1 MRTAERSAGQYLKP
15 RLSEERVRQTWA
27 RILTQHPFRP
37 QGHMTLRWILV
48 PSVLVAVAVG
58 AFAVLHR
65 PAPRAITGGDLT
77 IASAGEPR
85 SFELAKASIELQPFA
100 SITVAPA
107 QPFEQ
112 RVSVT
117 RGAARFQVTHDPTQR
132 FVVSAG
138 AVEVDDVGTVFTVAR
153 EGSDGEL
160 VRVSVISGDVEV
172 RVGAETPRPL
182 HAGESLTTPELPRE
196 SSPTAS
202 IGTHGIS
209 PTQTPAQLPDESIG
223 AASEPE
229 PASSA
234 SAVRAIEPI
243 SAKSLLAGATAARQA
258 GDPSGEAQALDTL
271 RRHFPRD
278 PRAPIAGFELGI
290 IRMDQLGNRRGALEA
305 LRSAIALDPGASFRE
320 DAEARIVTLL
330 DELDDVTGCR
340 AARNAFL
347 SRYPESVHRASIQRR
362 CQSR

>member
-1 MRTAERSAGQYLKP
+1 
-15 RLSEERVRQTWA
+15 
-27 RILTQHPFRP
+27 
-37 QGHMTLRWILV
+37 MTVRWILV
-48 PSVLVAVAVG
+48 PSVLVAGAVA

-65 PAPRAITGGDLT
+65 PAPRAIAGGDLT
-77 IASAGEPR
+77 MASAVEPR
-85 SFELAKASIELQPFA
+85 SFELAGAKIELQPFA

-117 RGAARFQVTHDPTQR
+117 RGAARFRVTHDPSHR

-153 EGSDGEL
+153 EGTDGEL
-160 VRVSVISGDVEV
+160 VRVSVMSGDVEV
-172 RVGAETPRPL
+172 RVGAETPLPL
-182 HAGESLTTPELPRE
+182 HAGESLTTPELPLE

-202 IGTHGIS
+202 IGTRGIS
-209 PTQTPAQLPDESIG
+209 TPQAPTQMPGASIG
-223 AASEPE
+223 TASAPE
-229 PASSA
+229 PASLDSTA
-234 SAVRAIEPI
+234 ARAIEPI

-258 GDPSGEAQALDTL
+258 HDPSGEAQALDTL

-290 IRMDQLGNRRGALEA
+290 LRMDQLGNRRGALDA

-330 DELDDVTGCR
+330 DDLDDVTGCR